1 MSAQSH
7 LTAFAGGVIASFFV
21 TSEII
26 LNSDY
31 LKNQA
36 NMPVHCDSENSQ
48 YLENADAY
56 DDHDETFVG
65 TPTGTLNEIQQIAY
79 DVATSYQVDPQLIF
93 AMIEVES
100 SWRET
105 VVSHKGAVGYMQL
118 MPATAK
124 EICGLETYELYEG
137 AKNIGCGVKYL
148 RHLIDKTGNITTAVQ
163 SYNAG
168 YNRIVNQKIIP
179 SETRQYVVKIKQN
192 GGNI

>member
-1 MSAQSH
+1 MTIQSH
-7 LTAFAGGVIASFFV
+7 AVAFGAGVIASFFG

-36 NMPVHCDSENSQ
+36 NFPVHCESDIQ
-48 YLENADAY
+48 YLENAENEN
-56 DDHDETFVG
+56 DETFVG
-65 TPTGTLNEIQQIAY
+65 TPMGTLNEIQQIAY
-79 DVATSYQVDPQLIF
+79 DVAISYDIDPQLIF
-93 AMIEVES
+93 AMIQVES

-105 VVSHKGAVGYMQL
+105 VVSPKGAVGYMQL
-118 MPATAK
+118 MPETAK
-124 EICGLETYELYEG
+124 EYCGLETHELYDG

-168 YNRIVNQKIIP
+168 YNRIVNQKVIP